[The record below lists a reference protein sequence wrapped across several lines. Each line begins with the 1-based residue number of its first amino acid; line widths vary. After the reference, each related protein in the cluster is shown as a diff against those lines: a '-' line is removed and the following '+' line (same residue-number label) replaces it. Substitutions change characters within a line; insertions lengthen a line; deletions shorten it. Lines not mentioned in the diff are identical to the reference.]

1 MRTYLPPSSLLWCA
15 LVISLPALCQRPGRS
30 GIGLKAAAQWST
42 QRAEGFRSDPVPGAA
57 AGIYFPLWCDNR
69 FELQPELLISMQ
81 GASLPI
87 PEGEAPSL
95 RMLYAQLPINAK
107 LYVSNALNAQFGL
120 YGARLLSVRIDGDD
134 VSSAYKAFDFG
145 FTAGIGIDF
154 TSGFDITARYNFGH
168 TPVLAGDA
176 TEFPVNRVA
185 HLSFGYRIARFSHV
199 RNRRGAG

>member
-1 MRTYLPPSSLLWCA
+1 MRTYLTHRSLLWCA

-57 AGIYFPLWCDNR
+57 AGIYFPLWCGNR
-69 FELQPELLISMQ
+69 FELQPELLISAQ

-87 PEGEAPSL
+87 PEGEARSL

-120 YGARLLSVRIDGDD
+120 YGARLLSVRMDGDD
-134 VSSAYKAFDFG
+134 VSSAYKTFDFG
-145 FTAGIGIDF
+145 FTAGIGVDF
-154 TSGFDITARYNFGH
+154 MSGFDITARYNFGH

-185 HLSFGYRIARFSHV
+185 HLSFGYRIARFSHG
-199 RNRRGAG
+199 RHRRGAG